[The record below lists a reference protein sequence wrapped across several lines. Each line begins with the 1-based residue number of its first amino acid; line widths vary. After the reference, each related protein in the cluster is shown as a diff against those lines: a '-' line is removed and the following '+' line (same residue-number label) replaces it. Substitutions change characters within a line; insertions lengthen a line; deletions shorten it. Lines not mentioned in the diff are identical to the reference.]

1 MNAASA
7 RPNYRLGSLYAFWT
21 ALLLA
26 TQEPFSVLAAKK
38 LSTPYF
44 IGVTQFA
51 LLLSTPLLIL
61 SAAGRRDF
69 LALLL
74 DPRSY
79 GKLFFLFVIGLAGL
93 LLYDF
98 GLSTAHPI
106 IVAVILNLSPFWAA
120 LVTLIVSRKGLP
132 VSATAYLF
140 CFVLAFVGAMTVAWS
155 QMEPSTRVLLDQ
167 VAHDFWG
174 RIWMYAIPVPIFFA
188 LSGTLIGH
196 WFGQFEESAAVAA
209 NFVVSAAILIP
220 ASVAL
225 SHGSPRPALD
235 IQTLSGI
242 VFLMLGTIVAAA
254 AGRVYYQIAL
264 TKTGND
270 NGFVTMFFLLIP
282 GLTALISL
290 PLSRWIPDLRFN
302 IDPMFFVGLAL
313 ITAALFVFSYQAL
326 WRARSPE
333 EPFLLNSSAP
343 EEKAS
348 YLDKGET
355 AASSPSEV

>member
-7 RPNYRLGSLYAFWT
+7 SPNYRLGSLYAFWT

-26 TQEPFSVLAAKK
+26 TQEPFSVLAAKQM
-38 LSTPYF
+38 STPYF
-44 IGVTQFA
+44 IGFTQFA
-51 LLLSTPLLIL
+51 LLLSAPLLTL
-61 SAAGRRDF
+61 PAVSRRDF

-79 GKLFFLFVIGLAGL
+79 GKLFCLFIIGLAGL

-98 GLSTAHPI
+98 CLSTAHPI

-120 LVTLIVSRKGLP
+120 LVTLIVSRRGLP
-132 VSATAYLF
+132 VSMPVYLF
-140 CFVLAFVGAMTVAWS
+140 CFALAFAGAMIVAWS
-155 QMEPSTRVLLDQ
+155 QMEHSSRVLLNEI
-167 VAHDFWG
+167 ALDFW
-174 RIWMYAIPVPIFFA
+174 RRNWMYAIPVPIFYA

-196 WFGQFEESAAVAA
+196 WFAELEESAAVAA

-225 SHGSPRPALD
+225 SYGSRPPVFDA
-235 IQTLSGI
+235 QTLSG
-242 VFLMLGTIVAAA
+242 VFLLMLGTIVAAA

-282 GLTALISL
+282 GLTALISM
-290 PLSRWIPDLRFN
+290 PLSRWIPALRF
-302 IDPMFFVGLAL
+302 IVDPMFFLGMGL
-313 ITAALFVFSYQAL
+313 ITISLFAFSYQAL
-326 WRARSPE
+326 QRARS
-333 EPFLLNSSAP
+333 
-343 EEKAS
+343 
-348 YLDKGET
+348 
-355 AASSPSEV
+355 

>member
-7 RPNYRLGSLYAFWT
+7 SPNYRLGSLYAFWT

-26 TQEPFSVLAAKK
+26 TQEPFSVLAARK

-51 LLLSTPLLIL
+51 LLLSVPLLIL

-69 LALLL
+69 FALLR

-79 GKLFFLFVIGLAGL
+79 GKLFFLFIIGLAGL

-120 LVTLIVSRKGLP
+120 LVTLIVSGKGLP
-132 VSATAYLF
+132 VSPSTYLL
-140 CFVLAFVGAMTVAWS
+140 CFVLAFTGAMTVAWS

-174 RIWMYAIPVPIFFA
+174 RTWMYAIPVPIFFA
-188 LSGTLIGH
+188 LSGTLVGH
-196 WFGQFEESAAVAA
+196 WFGELEESAAVAA

-225 SHGSPRPALD
+225 SHDSYSPAFD
-235 IQTLSGI
+235 AQTLSG
-242 VFLMLGTIVAAA
+242 VFFLMLGTIVASA

-290 PLSRWIPDLRFN
+290 PLSGWIPDLRFN
-302 IDPMFFVGLAL
+302 VDPMFFIGLAL

-326 WRARSPE
+326 RRARSHD
-333 EPFLLNSSAP
+333 EPLLLNPSAL
-343 EEKAS
+343 EEKAG
-348 YLDKGET
+348 YLHGGET
-355 AASSPSEV
+355 AAPSAEV